1 MIVHRMTKNERLPD
15 TSYAH
20 SVAGHSEA
28 EWETL
33 ADHARTVADFAGE
46 FAAPFGWAGAAR
58 VAGLLHDAGKASAEF
73 QAYLK
78 GQHGGVDHSTF
89 GARLAGHLYS
99 RAGHILAPCIAGHHA
114 GLPDGPELERR
125 LAPEYRIPDAADWQR
140 HIAAPPK
147 ETLVPARNLNG
158 GTFGQT
164 AFAQS
169 FLIRMLFSCLVD
181 ADFLATEAFY
191 AGTPVRQGEA
201 GNLAA
206 LETRLICFIADLQAN
221 AKRNTLNSLRAEILS
236 HALAKASEPPGFF
249 TLTVPTGGGKTLTS
263 LRFALAH
270 ARAHG
275 LRRVIYVIPYT
286 SIIEQTAEEFRR
298 AVGAESV
305 LEHHSAFDWEDAA
318 HRVAAPD
325 GGGGRDG
332 LGALR
337 RAAANW
343 DAPVIVTTAV
353 QFFESL
359 FACRT
364 SACRKLHNIVDSVVI
379 LDEAQTLPGP
389 LLLPCLAV
397 LDELQRN
404 YRVSPVLCTATQPA
418 LRRQDGALRDKQGT
432 LLGLDIDELRELA
445 PRPRELHDMLRR
457 VSVEIVR
464 EPVPDETIAARFV
477 DAPRMLCIVNS
488 RAHARALFGRIAA
501 LRGAAHLTTLMCP
514 IHRRRRLAELR
525 QRLKDGEPVRLV
537 ATSLVE
543 AGVDI
548 SFPEV
553 WRALAGVDA
562 IAQAGGRCNREGEL
576 LPALGRVVVFRPVEE
591 RIPRTFQPMR
601 QAAES
606 VLRDHAADPLSLD
619 ALRAYF
625 AQLYFQKGIEAL
637 DAKQIGDLPGRGVL
651 AALQATARNLRFP
664 FRSIAEAFR
673 LIDEVMVPVVVP
685 YDADAEQALEAVAS
699 PGPPSR
705 DALRQLRQFTV
716 GVPRA
721 ARDAWLAS
729 GDIRPVR
736 QDMGEALLRFVD
748 RSHYHEETGV
758 ELTDPMQ
765 RAAENNIW

>member
-1 MIVHRMTKNERLPD
+1 MATSSLPI
-15 TSYAH
+15 AH
-20 SVAGHSEA
+20 CRDNGSEA
-28 EWETL
+28 HDL
-33 ADHARTVADFAGE
+33 AEHLSAVSFLAARFAE
-46 FAAPFGWAGAAR
+46 IWGAAN
-58 VAGLLHDAGKASAEF
+58 A
-73 QAYLK
+73 
-78 GQHGGVDHSTF
+78 
-89 GARLAGHLYS
+89 ARLAGQWHDLGKYS
-99 RAGHILAPCIAGHHA
+99 TAFQNRIRGETDAHIRVIHAYAGAQLALQSLPTPQAELLAMVIAGHHG
-114 GLPDGPELERR
+114 GLPDWGSASTQTGLTAEYHLTRA
-125 LAPEYRIPDAADWQR
+125 LATHPPAALLDTPPLPDLPSEVDAGLW
-140 HIAAPPK
+140 
-147 ETLVPARNLNG
+147 T
-158 GTFGQT
+158 
-164 AFAQS
+164 
-169 FLIRMLFSCLVD
+169 RMVASAVYD
-181 ADFLATEAFY
+181 ADFLDAERFFN
-191 AGTPVRQGEA
+191 QGKAERRSGWANLDDLLPRFEA
-201 GNLAA
+201 GLA
-206 LETRLICFIADLQAN
+206 E
-221 AKRNTLNSLRAEILS
+221 KRAE
-236 HALAKASEPPGFF
+236 AKASPCPVDGLRDEVLAACRRMAEQPQGLFS
-249 TLTVPTGGGKTLTS
+249 LTVPTGGGKTLSS
-263 LRFALAH
+263 LAFALAH
-270 ARAHG
+270 ARCHG
-275 LRRVIYVIPYT
+275 LKRVIYAVPFT
-286 SIIEQTAEEFRR
+286 SIIEQNAEVFRKVLGDN
-298 AVGAESV
+298 AV

-343 DAPVIVTTAV
+343 DAPVIATTAV